1 MLFKSIKSWNTP
13 KICFAMEAL
22 LISNFLIIFQQ
33 CMVAQVTNFH
43 GYSPKR
49 KIIMAH
55 TETGPY
61 DTFGNVRSWMA
72 GNSVMFWVWT
82 THFQI
87 HLKDTVDGSEI
98 IRSPVEVGS
107 LSHYSWG
114 FIHPRWLF
122 GSPEPSRRY
131 QGDYDVFFLSKLRDL
146 LQGASTSTR
155 ALPHK
160 VHAQLVALPE
170 RQDVGNATH
179 STRNL
184 QNMLLSAIF
193 QYLLLQAVTWQCLW
207 HFLELGPSVRH
218 DQSTYPLPL
227 CNLPEKWWLKQ
238 ALIPDVIREHLC

>member
-1 MLFKSIKSWNTP
+1 MVQKSYVHQLRLVIYPIIHGVLYIPGGCLGVLNHQEDIK
-13 KICFAMEAL
+13 
-22 LISNFLIIFQQ
+22 
-33 CMVAQVTNFH
+33 VT
-43 GYSPKR
+43 
-49 KIIMAH
+49 M
-55 TETGPY
+55 
-61 DTFGNVRSWMA
+61 
-72 GNSVMFWVWT
+72 MF
-82 THFQI
+82 
-87 HLKDTVDGSEI
+87 
-98 IRSPVEVGS
+98 
-107 LSHYSWG
+107 
-114 FIHPRWLF
+114 
-122 GSPEPSRRY
+122 
-131 QGDYDVFFLSKLRDL
+131 FFLSKLRDL